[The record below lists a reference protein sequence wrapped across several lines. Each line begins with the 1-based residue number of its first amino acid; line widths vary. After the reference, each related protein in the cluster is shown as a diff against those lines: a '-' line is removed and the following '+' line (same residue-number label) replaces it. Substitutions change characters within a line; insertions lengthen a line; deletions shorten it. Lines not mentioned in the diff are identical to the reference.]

1 MGEDDQRGPGRV
13 TEVLEELRR
22 NTPGA
27 REELLQLVYGEL
39 RRLAASQMRR
49 QPSDHTLEPTALVHE
64 AYLRLMGSEEA
75 PWTDRGH
82 FLTAAARA
90 MRSILVDFARSR
102 AALKRGG
109 GSRRITLDENAHAGR
124 HASDEVIAVHEA
136 LDRLARVDPQ
146 GSRVVELR
154 FFGGLTAEETANVM
168 GVAESTVYRAWE
180 HARSW
185 LFREIAP

>member
-1 MGEDDQRGPGRV
+1 V
-13 TEVLEELRR
+13 TEALEELRR
-22 NTPGA
+22 STPGA
-27 REELLQLVYGEL
+27 HDELLRLVYGEL
-39 RRLAASQMRR
+39 RRLAAGQMRR
-49 QPSDHTLEPTALVHE
+49 QRSDHTLEPTALVHE
-64 AYLRLMGSEEA
+64 AYLRLMGNEEV
-75 PWTDRGH
+75 PWSDRGH

-109 GSRRITLDENAHAGR
+109 GRRPITLDENAHAGR
-124 HASDEVIAVHEA
+124 HAFDEVLAVHEA
-136 LDRLARVDPQ
+136 LDRLAEVDPQ

-154 FFGGLTAEETANVM
+154 FFGGLTAEETAHAM

-185 LFREIAP
+185 LFREIAS